1 MPQAEPVDFGDEIE
15 VTPEAE
21 VPAEQAPAAEPDA
34 PVEPAAP
41 EPEAPAEPETE
52 AAAKPPAGIPKHRF
66 DFAQQ
71 KRREAEERAAALE
84 AEIARLKASQ
94 PAQGPTPQEQFET
107 RLAELDIEIEKARLD
122 GDAKL
127 AAQLVGQQRN
137 LERRR
142 TEWLA
147 EQTGETAAQR
157 ATEQGKLDTIIT
169 QLEETYPQFVEGGP
183 EYDKELVEQVLD
195 LHSAFLAKGDRPSQA
210 MAKASSLVLRLNGLL
225 TDDEVTTEVAKAAAR
240 TTNVKKN
247 VAAAQKTPPA
257 IDKAGL
263 DSDKA
268 GVKRKLDLS
277 QMTIEEYERLGE
289 SRELAEARGDFDV

>member
-15 VTPEAE
+15 T
-21 VPAEQAPAAEPDA
+21 
-34 PVEPAAP
+34 PAAP
-41 EPEAPAEPETE
+41 EATPEPEAEAPATPEPEPEAEPE
-52 AAAKPPAGIPKHRF
+52 AAAPPAVGIPKHRF

-84 AEIARLKASQ
+84 AELARLKASQ
-94 PAQGPTPQEQFET
+94 PAAGPSPQEQFET
-107 RLAELDIEIEKARLD
+107 RLTELDIEIEKARLD

-127 AAQLVGQQRN
+127 AAQLVGQQRA

-157 ATEQGKLDTIIT
+157 ATEQSKLDSIIT
-169 QLEETYPQFVEGGP
+169 QLEETYPQFVEGDP
-183 EYDKELVEQVLD
+183 EYNKEMVEQVLD
-195 LHSAFLAKGDRPSQA
+195 LHSAYLAKGDRPSQA

-225 TDDEVTTEVAKAAAR
+225 TDSEVTTEVAKAAAR

-247 VAAAQKTPPA
+247 VEAAKKTPPPL
-257 IDKAGL
+257 DKAGL

-277 QMTIEEYERLGE
+277 QMSIEEYERLGE
-289 SRELAEARGDFDV
+289 SRDLAEARGDFDV